1 MRELIEAKSF
11 IWRMVLL
18 LLVLSGITYGV
29 SRLGGDDFWRQFC
42 PQLLAT
48 AFGIIITAIL
58 AYSVWLNQENT
69 QKQLRR
75 QNLMQDMRFEIDEN
89 LNRLANLEDFLTT
102 GSDDQHERGLRVQG
116 LRTAVMKC
124 ALSPE
129 NVRVLRNSDLED
141 ETDWVGKQCEEFDH
155 ALTRGFG
162 QYFADLAG
170 EQTGEEKTSLDP
182 RTRFWKE
189 ISPHVDFL
197 RVILKQLDEKLNEH
211 ETRKGG
217 KTNFPYHT

>member
-1 MRELIEAKSF
+1 MRELIEVKSF

-29 SRLGGDDFWRQFC
+29 SRLGGDDFWRQFW

-58 AYSVWLNQENT
+58 AYSVWLNQENA
-69 QKQLRR
+69 QKELRR
-75 QNLMQDMRFEIDEN
+75 QNLMQDLRFETNEN
-89 LNRLANLEDFLTT
+89 LSRLANLEDFLT

-129 NVRVLRNSDLED
+129 NARLLQDPDLED

-155 ALTRGFG
+155 ALARGFG
-162 QYFADLAG
+162 LYFADLAG
-170 EQTGEEKTSLDP
+170 EQTGEEKTSSDP

-197 RVILKQLDEKLNEH
+197 RVILKQLDEKLKEH
-211 ETRKGG
+211 ETRKVGR
-217 KTNFPYHT
+217 TNSPHHI